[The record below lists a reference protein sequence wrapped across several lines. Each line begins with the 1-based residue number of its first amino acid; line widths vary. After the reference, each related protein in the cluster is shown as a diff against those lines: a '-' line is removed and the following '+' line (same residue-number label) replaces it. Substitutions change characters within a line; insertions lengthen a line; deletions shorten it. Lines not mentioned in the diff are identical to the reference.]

1 MKKERTHYSL
11 EFKIKAVEL
20 SNQRGNLQEI
30 ADELS
35 ISRESLR
42 NWRKLSKTGKLG
54 ENVSSSPKVKSKEE
68 DENIK
73 LRKELQEVKL
83 ERDILKKAVGIFSK
97 NDR

>member
-1 MKKERTHYSL
+1 MRKERTTYSQ

-20 SNQRGNLQEI
+20 SNQRGSVNKA

-42 NWRKLSKTGKLG
+42 HWKREYKLG
-54 ENVSSSPKVKSKEE
+54 KFNPDGKVVKIRSEE
-68 DENIK
+68 QEELIRLK
-73 LRKELQEVKL
+73 KELYEVKL
-83 ERDILKKAVGIFSK
+83 ERDILKKAVSIFSK